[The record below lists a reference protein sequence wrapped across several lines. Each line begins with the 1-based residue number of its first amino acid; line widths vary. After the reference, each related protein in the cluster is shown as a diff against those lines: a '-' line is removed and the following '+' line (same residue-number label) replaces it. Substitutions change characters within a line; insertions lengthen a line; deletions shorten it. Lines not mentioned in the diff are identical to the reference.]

1 MAPSRYLGLSAASLQ
16 RAKTTYDPWRSA
28 IETVRAPV
36 LLLMSALHASSRS
49 APCNTSDSLLSVVC
63 VTVSTVVRNGER
75 ISFFA
80 KSMWKR
86 AGLVGLRWFQHLA
99 VVSARRAVVTA
110 IGAA

>member
-1 MAPSRYLGLSAASLQ
+1 M
-16 RAKTTYDPWRSA
+16 
-28 IETVRAPV
+28 

-63 VTVSTVVRNGER
+63 VTVSTVVRDGER

-80 KSMWKR
+80 KSVWNEGR
-86 AGLVGLRWFQHLA
+86 LVGLRFQHLA
-99 VVSARRAVVTA
+99 IVSARCAVVTA